1 MRSPLPR
8 RPLLALRPSA
18 VVLTALLAVTAF
30 VGIPSTA
37 SASGTTTTDPTA
49 GAVITELPG
58 NATVLHVD
66 GVDYDRV
73 VMPDGS
79 RSLPFPTI
87 TWAVTQAQKLR
98 SGGHAVRIVVAPG
111 TYREQVT
118 IGSAGSNPP
127 LVLES
132 AEPGKAVVSGADVER
147 RWSPVSGTDLVQAPW
162 THAWGL
168 APIPASWDGIT
179 VSDAVR
185 RRESVLVD
193 GTPLTQVLTQ
203 AELTAGSFFVD
214 EAGAR
219 LVVRPPTGVDIA
231 TSTVE
236 VAQRDRTL
244 HVRGQADDVTVR
256 GFTFEAA
263 AAPFEKHMAYVS
275 DATDVLLE
283 GNTFRHSS
291 WGGLGL
297 CCGSRI
303 TVRDNRSVDNGG
315 NGIDSYKTSGLLLA
329 ANTMVGNNVRGAANG
344 YTGWS
349 VAGSKHLLLRDALFT
364 GNTYDANWS
373 RGLWLDTDVSN
384 VVVRGDR
391 ACSNFR
397 EGVFVEAVQGPVTV
411 EDSTFC
417 TNGQGGLVVAT
428 SRDLTIQRSVL
439 SGNGR
444 GNLVFAGERTRTWKD
459 HTTGASIT
467 VEDFEDIRLF
477 DNQLASGGA
486 APLVMTPVI
495 TLTDWDARLRG
506 GEITARA
513 NTWIHPHMG
522 DAIKVRGT
530 SYPKADWDA
539 HTGDGTAAVT
549 TTVTEA
555 PTTTTS
561 TTAPAAPGPKKANN
575 GKGVQVTGKK

>member
-1 MRSPLPR
+1 MRTSLPR
-8 RPLLALRPSA
+8 HLLNLRPSA
-18 VVLTALLAVTAF
+18 ILVAAALAATAF
-30 VGIPSTA
+30 VGLPSAA
-37 SASGTTTTDPTA
+37 SASGTATTDPTA
-49 GAVITELPG
+49 GAVITALPG
-58 NATVLHVD
+58 NVAVLHVD
-66 GVDYDRV
+66 GVHYDRV

-79 RSLPFPTI
+79 ESLPFPTI

-98 SGGHAVRIVVAPG
+98 GNGHAVRIVVAPG

-132 AEPGKAVVSGADVER
+132 AEPGRAVVTGADVER
-147 RWSPVSGTDLVQAPW
+147 RWSPIAGTDLVQAPW
-162 THAWGL
+162 PHEWGF
-168 APIPASWDGIT
+168 APIPASWDGVS

-185 RRESVLVD
+185 RREAVRVD
-193 GTPLTQVLTQ
+193 GAPLKQVLTEDQ
-203 AELTAGSFFVD
+203 LTSGTFFVD
-214 EAGAR
+214 EAGDR
-219 LVVRPPTGVDIA
+219 LVVRPPTGVDLA
-231 TSTVE
+231 DRTVE

-303 TVRDNRSVDNGG
+303 TVRDNRSIDNGG

-329 ANTMVGNNVRGAANG
+329 ANTMTGNNVRGAANG

-349 VAGSKHLLLRDALFT
+349 VAGSKHLLLRDALLT

-397 EGVFVEAVQGPVTV
+397 EGFFIEAVQGPVTV

-417 TNGQGGLVVAT
+417 TNGQGGIVVAT

-444 GNLVFAGERTRTWKD
+444 GNLVFAGERTRTWMD

-467 VEDFEDIRLF
+467 VGDFEAIRLF
-477 DNQLASGGA
+477 ENQLASGGA

-495 TLTDWDARLRG
+495 TLTDWEARLQA

-513 NTWIHPHMG
+513 NTWIHP
-522 DAIKVRGT
+522 DVDAAIKVRGT
-530 SYPKADWDA
+530 SYPKANWDA
-539 HTGDGTAAVT
+539 HTGDGSAAVT
-549 TTVTEA
+549 TTVTE
-555 PTTTTS
+555 PPVTTS
-561 TTAPAAPGPKKANN
+561 TTTPAAPGPKKAGN
-575 GKGVQVTGKK
+575 GKGVQVAGKK